1 MSLIGIDLGSS
12 AIKVVAFALD
22 GAVLAEARREVG
34 AHRPQPGWWEVDPHE
49 SLAAFDHALAS
60 VVSDEAVRADPPSG
74 VSFSSSGREVFP
86 VDEDGSPLGPCLMTA
101 DVRGDDVATTAAA
114 RRTAREWFALCG
126 HVPRRMDPVNRIL
139 WWTKN
144 DPAIA
149 ARARWFMN
157 WHEFFALRL
166 TGRPVVDA
174 SSAGTWLVYDR
185 ASGGWSRDRMAET
198 GIDPRL
204 LPVIQESGTVIGPV
218 LPAVA
223 AETGLPAGVPV
234 VTGAYDT
241 FASSIGSGAVEPGI
255 VGLACGSWHSF
266 VLPVAK
272 GVPDSI
278 ADEGMNLYP
287 FAGPTGLA
295 VNVNNPNGMTVQ
307 NWARSLTHLSITRL
321 EEGLA
326 AAGPGPGHV
335 WANAHLT
342 PLPHRDATPGFG
354 GSLHGL
360 TLATSA
366 VDIVRALLESIA
378 CDLAVTLDSLRS
390 RGVPVTLIRASGGGS
405 RSAWWMQ
412 QTADVCGI
420 PVEVVTQDEPGSF
433 GAALLAGIGAG
444 IYPSVASAVRD
455 NVLVAHRYEPDA
467 ARGALYGPLRERLA
481 SERAAA
487 WATGA

>member
-12 AIKVVAFALD
+12 AIKVVAFSLD

-34 AHRPQPGWWEVDPHE
+34 AHRPQPGWWEVDTHE
-49 SLAAFDHALAS
+49 SFAAFDHALAS
-60 VVSDEAVRADPPSG
+60 VVADEAVRADPPSG
-74 VSFSSSGREVFP
+74 ISFSSSGREVFP
-86 VDEDGSPLGPCLMTA
+86 VDEDGRPLGPCLMTA
-101 DVRGDDVATTAAA
+101 DVRGDEVAAVTAAG
-114 RRTAREWFALCG
+114 RTAREWFALCG

-139 WWTKN
+139 WWKKT
-144 DPAIA
+144 DPATT

-157 WHEFFALRL
+157 WHEYFSLRL

-174 SSAGTWLVYDR
+174 SDAGTWMIYER
-185 ASGGWSRDRMAET
+185 STGAWSPERIAASGIDR
-198 GIDPRL
+198 RF
-204 LPVIQESGTVIGPV
+204 LPEIQASGTVIGPV
-218 LPAVA
+218 LPEVA
-223 AETGLPAGVPV
+223 AELGLPAGVLV
-234 VTGAYDT
+234 ATGAFDT
-241 FASSIGSGAVEPGI
+241 FASAIGSGAVHPGM

-266 VLPVAK
+266 VLPAA
-272 GVPDSI
+272 GDIPDSI
-278 ADEGMNLYP
+278 ADEGMNLYA
-287 FAGPTGLA
+287 FVEPTGQA
-295 VNVNNPNGMTVQ
+295 INVNNPNGMTVQ

-342 PLPHRDATPGFG
+342 PLPHHDVTPGFG

-420 PVEVVTQDEPGSF
+420 PVEVVTQDEPGAF

-444 IYPSVASAVRD
+444 TYPSVASAVRD

-467 ARGALYGPLRERLA
+467 ARGALYRPLRERLA

-487 WATGA
+487 